1 MGNSHLVTPEAPT
14 SQVPLLQN
22 STYSNTSCG
31 IVMTMGN
38 VKSNKELI
46 LKHAASSAWK
56 RCKTGKE
63 GHRGLCPTFP
73 VCAGYRR
80 HCWKHISK
88 IIIYK
93 NEGQNSRLETG
104 SGRREV
110 RAAGGRHG
118 RREGEELGTPSL
130 KADCDLGC
138 PEGHSFPT
146 QSLFW
151 HTITL
156 VSLPSFPVW
165 P

>member
-1 MGNSHLVTPEAPT
+1 MEQVCAPVSQVIYTISITIGPGIRRVAWCLGNSHLVTPEVPMG
-14 SQVPLLQN
+14 QVPLLQN
-22 STYSNTSCG
+22 STYSNTSGG
-31 IVMTMGN
+31 IVMTMGI

-104 SGRREV
+104 SGRRS
-110 RAAGGRHG
+110 GQQMGDT
-118 RREGEELGTPSL
+118 GEERGGTGYTFSKGRL
-130 KADCDLGC
+130 
-138 PEGHSFPT
+138 
-146 QSLFW
+146 
-151 HTITL
+151 
-156 VSLPSFPVW
+156 
-165 P
+165 